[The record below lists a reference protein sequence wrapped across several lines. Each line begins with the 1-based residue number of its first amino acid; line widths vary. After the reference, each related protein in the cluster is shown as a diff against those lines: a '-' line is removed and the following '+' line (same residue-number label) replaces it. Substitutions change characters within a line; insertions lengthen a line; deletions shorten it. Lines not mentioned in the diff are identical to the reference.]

1 VGGRIVTIEL
11 RGPTVTLRAFRP
23 EEYDEMIAR
32 FSGTP
37 ADEEEARMRRTRVE
51 RSGTRTEIE
60 LLFAVESDGRLVG
73 DTQAR
78 SLRMAM
84 PFGVWE
90 IGIELWETRDRG
102 RGLGREA
109 VALLTSRLFEREGA
123 HRVQGS
129 TDVENAAMR
138 HVFEALGF
146 TDEGTMRGFMPTG
159 DGAPRDYELYGVT
172 ATDWMRND

>member
-1 VGGRIVTIEL
+1 MTIEL
-11 RGPTVTLRAFRP
+11 RGTAVRLRAFKP
-23 EEYDEMIAR
+23 EEYDVMIAR
-32 FSGTP
+32 FSGAP
-37 ADEEEARMRRTRVE
+37 ADDEEARIRRARVE

-60 LLFAVESDGRLVG
+60 LLFAIESDGRLVG

-84 PFGVWE
+84 PSGVWE
-90 IGIELWETRDRG
+90 VGIELWDTGDRG

-109 VALLTSRLFEREGA
+109 VALLTTRLFEREGA

-138 HVFEALGF
+138 RVFEALGF
-146 TDEGTMRGFMPTG
+146 ADEGTMRGFMPTG
-159 DGAPRDYELYGVT
+159 DGEPRDYELFGVT
-172 ATDWMRND
+172 REEWNGR